1 MESDANSI
9 GSQGPAGSAMATIR
23 GKGPHFLR
31 RLQKQ
36 ISRFELV
43 YTPHPLWPLP
53 SNTPCTQ
60 RPLRISI
67 LDASFNPPTRAHL
80 GLANSHWSSPIAE
93 EKNGDESH
101 YDAKLLLLSVKNA
114 DKTLKPGD
122 ATYLQRLE
130 MMALLRN
137 HIRADTP
144 TSCITSTLEKEENSP
159 NANVAIAIIDEP
171 TFVGKSVTLLTH
183 LRDRFTA
190 AQIEQE
196 VELSFLI
203 GMDTLERLFSP
214 RYYPSEEAMISSLRK
229 FFSPAPEGDNSRIVC
244 ARRASVPISQ
254 SSSSFPSNRPDEL
267 TLAQEFINSRRI
279 LIIDMGDEVSTYS
292 STSVRRAV
300 SSLGVV
306 DNDQSSTSGWRKLVT
321 KDVADYIVRERLY
334 EGTL

>member
-1 MESDANSI
+1 
-9 GSQGPAGSAMATIR
+9 MATIR
-23 GKGPHFLR
+23 AKGPLLLR
-31 RLQKQ
+31 RLQQQ
-36 ISRFELV
+36 ISKFELV

-53 SNTPCTQ
+53 PNTFYTQ

-80 GLANSHWSSPIAE
+80 GLANSRWLPPTAE
-93 EKNGDESH
+93 EDDGSQNH

-130 MMALLRN
+130 MMSLLLN
-137 HIRADTP
+137 HIRPDTP
-144 TSCITSTLEKEENSP
+144 ATTLKEENSP

-171 TFVGKSVTLLTH
+171 TFVGKSATLLTH
-183 LRDRFTA
+183 LRDRLTA
-190 AQIEQE
+190 AQLEQE
-196 VELSFLI
+196 VELSFLV

-214 RYYPSEEAMISSLRK
+214 RYYASEEIMIRSLRK
-229 FFSPAPEGDNSRIVC
+229 FFSPAPAGDNSRIVC
-244 ARRASVPISQ
+244 ARRASVPVSQ
-254 SSSSFPSNRPDEL
+254 SSSSSPSNPNKEL
-267 TLAQEFINSRRI
+267 TLAQEFINSGRI
-279 LIIDMGDEVSTYS
+279 LIIDMGDELSTYS

-306 DNDQSSTSGWRKLVT
+306 DNDQNSASAWRKLVT

>member
-1 MESDANSI
+1 
-9 GSQGPAGSAMATIR
+9 
-23 GKGPHFLR
+23 LR
-31 RLQKQ
+31 L
-36 ISRFELV
+36 
-43 YTPHPLWPLP
+43 
-53 SNTPCTQ
+53 
-60 RPLRISI
+60 SI

-80 GLANSHWSSPIAE
+80 GLANSRWSPPTAE
-93 EKNGDESH
+93 EDSGSKNH

-130 MMALLRN
+130 MMALLLN
-137 HIRADTP
+137 HIRPDTP
-144 TSCITSTLEKEENSP
+144 TSCMTLEEENSL
-159 NANVAIAIIDEP
+159 NANVAVAIIDEP
-171 TFVGKSVTLLTH
+171 TFVGKSATLLAH
-183 LRDRFTA
+183 LRDRFAA

-196 VELSFLI
+196 VELSFLV

-214 RYYPSEEAMISSLRK
+214 RYYASEEAMISSLRK

-254 SSSSFPSNRPDEL
+254 SSSSFPSNQPNANKEL
-267 TLAQEFINSRRI
+267 TLAQEFINSGRI
-279 LIIDMGDEVSTYS
+279 LVIDMGDELSTYS

-306 DNDQSSTSGWRKLVT
+306 DHDQSGASAWRKLVT
-321 KDVADYIVRERLY
+321 KDIADYIVRERLY

>member
-9 GSQGPAGSAMATIR
+9 SGSQGPAGFAMATVR
-23 GKGPHFLR
+23 AKGPHLLR
-31 RLQKQ
+31 RLHQG

-43 YTPHPLWPLP
+43 YTPHPLWPLRP
-53 SNTPCTQ
+53 NTPCTQ
-60 RPLRISI
+60 TPLRLSI

-80 GLANSHWSSPIAE
+80 GLANSRWSPPTAE
-93 EKNGDESH
+93 EENGTKIH

-130 MMALLRN
+130 MMALLLN
-137 HIRADTP
+137 HIRPD
-144 TSCITSTLEKEENSP
+144 TSTLEEENP
-159 NANVAIAIIDEP
+159 FNANVAIAIIDEP
-171 TFVGKSVTLLTH
+171 TFVGKSATLLTH

-196 VELSFLI
+196 VELSFLV
-203 GMDTLERLFSP
+203 GMDTQERLFSP
-214 RYYPSEEAMISSLRK
+214 RYYASEEAMINSLRK

-244 ARRASVPISQ
+244 ARRASVLISQ
-254 SSSSFPSNRPDEL
+254 PSSSFPSNQPSANKEL
-267 TLAQEFINSRRI
+267 TLAQDFINSGRI
-279 LIIDMGDEVSTYS
+279 LVIDMGDELSTYS

-300 SSLGVV
+300 SSLGVI
-306 DNDQSSTSGWRKLVT
+306 DHDQSGASAWRKLVT